1 MTSDTLIILATYN
14 EMPNL
19 PDLLDTIFETV
30 PDVDVLVVDDNS
42 PDGTGRWAEEKSR
55 TESRL
60 HVLCRPGKLGLGTAV
75 LDAFDYAMKNGYQYL
90 IQLDADFSHPVAVI
104 PELRAAVRDSLP
116 EMPVDVAIG
125 SRYVRGGGTEGWSIQ
140 RKIMSRGINT
150 VARLVLGLKTHDN
163 SGSFR
168 CYRVSKLRELDLSLV
183 RSRGY
188 SFFEEILYRL
198 RKKGATF
205 LEIPI
210 LFTDR
215 TRGDSKINKA
225 EALRSLWTL
234 LTLRFHR

>member
-1 MTSDTLIILATYN
+1 
-14 EMPNL
+14 
-19 PDLLDTIFETV
+19 
-30 PDVDVLVVDDNS
+30 
-42 PDGTGRWAEEKSR
+42 
-55 TESRL
+55 
-60 HVLCRPGKLGLGTAV
+60 
-75 LDAFDYAMKNGYQYL
+75 
-90 IQLDADFSHPVAVI
+90 
-104 PELRAAVRDSLP
+104 
-116 EMPVDVAIG
+116 
-125 SRYVRGGGTEGWSIQ
+125 
-140 RKIMSRGINT
+140 MSRGINT
-150 VARLVLGLKTHDN
+150 VARLVLGLKTCDN

>member
-150 VARLVLGLKTHDN
+150 VARLVLGLKTCDN

-198 RKKGATF
+198 RKKGTTF

-225 EALRSLWTL
+225 ESLRSLWTL